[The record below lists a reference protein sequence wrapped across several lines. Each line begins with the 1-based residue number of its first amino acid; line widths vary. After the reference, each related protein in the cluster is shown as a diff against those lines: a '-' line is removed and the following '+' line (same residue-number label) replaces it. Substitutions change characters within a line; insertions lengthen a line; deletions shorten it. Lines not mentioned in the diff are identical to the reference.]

1 VGARW
6 RVADPPFLPISS
18 LKKKFDPRKSGASD
32 RRGCWVVARA
42 CVGACRRASV
52 LSMVQAVVGGGVRA
66 GLTEGDFFMRGCWL
80 RRLIHDSG
88 DGDLG

>member
-1 VGARW
+1 
-6 RVADPPFLPISS
+6 
-18 LKKKFDPRKSGASD
+18 
-32 RRGCWVVARA
+32 VVARA

-52 LSMVQAVVGGGVRA
+52 LSMVQAVVGRGVRA
-66 GLTEGDFFMRGCWL
+66 GLIEGDFFMRGCWL